1 MLYVP
6 KVEPKLLNRR
16 MVRERG
22 KAKFELGNVRF
33 RADEV
38 AIFLIVCVGYFYV
51 VFTFLSELR

>member
-1 MLYVP
+1 MP